1 MNVRMP
7 FGRQHLDL
15 DLAADRCLGV
25 FRGPSPLPDPAHA
38 VRQALEVPWRYP
50 PLRRALTPDDRVV
63 VVVDETLPQLGELL
77 PVVLEHVAS
86 AGVPAAAVTLLCP
99 PGDAAHPWI
108 DDLPDEFGDVHVE
121 DHDPTNRQHLAYLAT
136 TKSGRR
142 VYLNRTLVD
151 ADQVVVVGSR
161 RYDLLLGYAGG
172 EGSLFPTFS
181 DEPTRD
187 ELDHRFHAA
196 VPGSRPWPLR
206 EQAIEVALLLGQPF
220 YVQGIASAWRRGG
233 ACGRRRR
240 RLDARGATPARR
252 QLAAHPDRAA
262 GDGRCH
268 ANGRPGTDRV
278 SRTGRGDR
286 GGWPGGTARRA
297 GGGGVRGGGRLAAG
311 VRVDAARRRSAD
323 RGGGAGEDAAR
334 RLRGGVA
341 VGARGD
347 RRPRVGAQPA
357 AGRPGG
363 RPVRH
368 PARRPGPGS
377 AAGRRR
383 RNLPVSGGRPADDAG
398 GWVSGGDSGEKNLF
412 HIPNYS
418 SGM

>member
-25 FRGPSPLPDPAHA
+25 FRGPPPLPDPAHA

-63 VVVDETLPQLGELL
+63 VVVDETLPRLGELL
-77 PVVLEHVAS
+77 PVVLEHVTS

-206 EQAIEVALLLGQPF
+206 EQAIEVAWLLGQPF
-220 YVQGIASAWRRGG
+220 YVQGIASAGDGVAHVVAGG
-233 ACGRRRR
+233 ADSTHEGQ
-240 RLDARGATPARR
+240 RLLDDSWRHTLTGQPETVVVTLTGDPARIGFPE
-252 QLAAHPDRAA
+252 LAGAIAAA
-262 GDGRCH
+262 G
-268 ANGRPGTDRV
+268 RV
-278 SRTGRGDR
+278 
-286 GGWPGGTARRA
+286 
-297 GGGGVRGGGRLAAG
+297 V
-311 VRVDAARRRSAD
+311 
-323 RGGGAGEDAAR
+323 
-334 RLRGGVA
+334 
-341 VGARGD
+341 
-347 RRPRVGAQPA
+347 
-357 AGRPGG
+357 RPGG
-363 RPVRH
+363 RVVVVSEAEGGLPPGFEVMLRGDDLATAVAALEKT
-368 PARRPGPGS
+368 PRAGYAAALQWARGVTDAR
-377 AAGRRR
+377 
-383 RNLPVSGGRPADDAG
+383 VSVLSRLPADLVEDLFATPLDDPAQVQRLVAG
-398 GWVSGGDSGEKNLF
+398 GGTCLF
-412 HIPNYS
+412 LED
-418 SGM
+418 GQRMMLAVG